1 MPPEPPT
8 PQPGPAAQ
16 LRQLM
21 AQQFSKEELSAV
33 CFDLGLDYDSLPG
46 DGTAAKVVEII
57 EYFARQGRIKAL
69 IQLCATQRAQ
79 TDWGSLLQLA
89 QDQPN
94 AFRSDVVEAPADKA
108 SADKALA
115 DKDSLHLPANRALR
129 LGFVA
134 GIVAVLLLVCG
145 FGGGLVA
152 GQVVN
157 VSINPVPVDKNS
169 LKDVQFSI
177 QRPGGQ
183 DDTFTPSSAGGT
195 FDQVLSIIGNGQLPS
210 RSKVG
215 FWMNN
220 IQATTYAD
228 QVLNS
233 LPNPPAHD
241 IHLQFLDNVATLNLR
256 PDATGGRRVLIAY
269 NVQVRNGK
277 VLLQPQSAWL
287 NVVEIPGTTFG
298 WTPLPISSV
307 EDTTHWLQGQLA
319 SAASNFWFEEVTAK
333 PDLVTIKGRT
343 L

>member
-1 MPPEPPT
+1 MSSEPSPSEPPAPPT
-8 PQPGPAAQ
+8 PPLAPAAQ

-21 AQQFSKEELSAV
+21 AQHFSKEELSAV
-33 CFDLGLDYDSLPG
+33 CFDLGVDYDSLPG

-69 IQLCATQRAQ
+69 IQLCAAQRAQ
-79 TDWGSLLQLA
+79 TDWQPLLQAA

-94 AFRSDVVEAPADKA
+94 AFRSDVVEVPIG
-108 SADKALA
+108 
-115 DKDSLHLPANRALR
+115 KDGVVLPANKALR

-157 VSINPVPVDKNS
+157 VSIKPVPVDKAS
-169 LKDVQFSI
+169 LQNVQFSI
-177 QRPGGQ
+177 QRPGSSRP
-183 DDTFTPSSAGGT
+183 DNFTPASAGGT
-195 FDQVLSIIGNGQLPS
+195 FDQVISVIGGSQLPP

-228 QVLNS
+228 QILNS
-233 LPNPPAHD
+233 LPNPPARD
-241 IHLQFLDNVATLNLR
+241 IHVQFLDEMATVNLR
-256 PDATGGRRVLIAY
+256 PAATGGRRVLIAY
-269 NVQVRNGK
+269 NVEVRNGK
-277 VLLQPQSAWL
+277 VQLRPQSAWL

-298 WTPLPISSV
+298 WAPLPLSSV
-307 EDTTHWLQGQLA
+307 EDVTQWLQGQLA
-319 SAASNFWFEEVTAK
+319 TAASSFWFEEVTVK
-333 PDLVTIKGRT
+333 PNLVTIKGRS